1 MKKED
6 FISLGVDEE
15 VAKKCESASIEELK
29 GYVPY
34 DRFKEIVDEKNK
46 FKSDLKER
54 DVQFETLKNSKGDI
68 EAMKKQIED
77 LQKDNKVKGE
87 AYANEIRTLK
97 INNAIETALS
107 NAKAKNIKAVKA
119 LLKNMDKAELL
130 EDGTIKGLNDQIKA
144 LQKSDSYLFE
154 EKSSAPHIKGAQP
167 RKVTESKS
175 NLDNQLKTINEEIE
189 NLKQNSNSNT
199 LDETTFKT
207 FQNFINEQI
216 EEIKNSVNILDK
228 QVSDSALT
236 RIKAIAGNCRFIQP
250 GETYKYQSPPIEIK
264 NDSIEKWD
272 FVKEEASIFEKSMSF
287 NPIIESDGTIS
298 KFEVSESCIL
308 IYNIILNI
316 SSINKN
322 RNIVINLTMH
332 DHHFEINRPTCKTNY
347 TFSGILI
354 LNKGDTLKPQI
365 IIGNNGIETV
375 ENLTLSLSLTKL
387 VTNFVEETKQMIMQ

>member
-54 DVQFETLKNSKGDI
+54 DVQFETLKNSKVDI

-119 LLKNMDKAELL
+119 LLKDMDKAELL

-167 RKVTESKS
+167 SM
-175 NLDNQLKTINEEIE
+175 
-189 NLKQNSNSNT
+189 
-199 LDETTFKT
+199 
-207 FQNFINEQI
+207 
-216 EEIKNSVNILDK
+216 
-228 QVSDSALT
+228 
-236 RIKAIAGNCRFIQP
+236 AGN
-250 GETYKYQSPPIEIK
+250 GDKGVDTSKMTYSELAKYLTE
-264 NDSIEKWD
+264 
-272 FVKEEASIFEKSMSF
+272 
-287 NPIIESDGTIS
+287 NPDA
-298 KFEVSESCIL
+298 K
-308 IYNIILNI
+308 
-316 SSINKN
+316 IN
-322 RNIVINLTMH
+322 
-332 DHHFEINRPTCKTNY
+332 
-347 TFSGILI
+347 
-354 LNKGDTLKPQI
+354 
-365 IIGNNGIETV
+365 
-375 ENLTLSLSLTKL
+375 
-387 VTNFVEETKQMIMQ
+387 